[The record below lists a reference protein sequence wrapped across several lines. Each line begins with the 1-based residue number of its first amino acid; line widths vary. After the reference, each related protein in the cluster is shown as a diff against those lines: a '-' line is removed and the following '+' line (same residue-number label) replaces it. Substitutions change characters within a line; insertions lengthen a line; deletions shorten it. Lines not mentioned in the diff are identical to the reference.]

1 MAASKVS
8 INLAGAQ
15 VKLDNPLTRIQFNDD
30 AAKATIKHNTTL
42 YIMSRTGSYIWHKVN
57 FMLPDWG
64 RVVFNDCS
72 EAPSMLFFTN
82 KSIVL
87 LVDVD
92 IFKCLEDAIDW
103 LLEFR
108 LHNPTIPVVI
118 TSDQFTYNDLSIQR
132 MAIADASV
140 RTPSS
145 IDFLIGAVLQ
155 AIENNKLYQ
164 KAVSANQRNTKK
176 A

>member
-30 AAKATIKHNTTL
+30 AAKAAIKYNTTL
-42 YIMSRTGSYIWHKVN
+42 YIMSRTGSYIWHKAN

-92 IFKCLEDAIDW
+92 IFKCLDNAIDW

-145 IDFLIGAVLQ
+145 IDFLVAAVLQ

-164 KAVSANQRNTKK
+164 KSCIGQSA
-176 A
+176 